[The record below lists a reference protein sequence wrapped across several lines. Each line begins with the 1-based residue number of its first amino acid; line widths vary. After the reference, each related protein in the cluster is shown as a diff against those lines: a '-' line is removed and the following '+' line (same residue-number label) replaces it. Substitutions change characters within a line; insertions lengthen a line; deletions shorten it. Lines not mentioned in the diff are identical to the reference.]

1 MGFKTI
7 LVHLGPDPESGRR
20 LAAAADFARRQ
31 DARLIG
37 LYVALPMDLRG
48 VSFGAP
54 LTEAKAAAEREAA
67 EVRALFETRCEHEGL
82 RREFLLE
89 VGDPA
94 EHLARHARYADT
106 VVITQ
111 DGAHGPLADY
121 HATLT
126 EYLPFA
132 VGTPVIVVPKGRD
145 SRIGADHVLVSWKS
159 SREASAAVRA
169 SLPLLKEAQAV
180 TILTVSQPGDTYL
193 HGSRISAFL
202 AEHGVAVDLHAV
214 TAREHEVGQT
224 ILEEAKRRGAEL
236 IVLGVYGHNRLR
248 SRILGGVSK
257 HVLENAPVP
266 LLVAH

>member
-7 LVHLGPDPESGRR
+7 LVHLGPDPDSGRR

-31 DARLIG
+31 DARLVG

-48 VSFGAP
+48 VALGAP
-54 LTEAKAAAEREAA
+54 LTEAREAAEAAAA

-82 RREFLLE
+82 RREFHLE

-94 EHLARHARYADT
+94 EHLARHARYCDT

-111 DGAHGPLADY
+111 DGPQGRLADF
-121 HATLT
+121 HSTLT

-132 VGTPVIVVPKGRD
+132 VGTPVIVLPKARET
-145 SRIGADHVLVSWKS
+145 RIAADHVLVSWKS

-169 SLPLLKEAQAV
+169 SLPLLKEAKSV
-180 TILTVSQPGDTYL
+180 TVLTVSQPGDGYL
-193 HGSRISAFL
+193 HGSRIASFL
-202 AEHGVAVDLHAV
+202 AEHGVAVDLQGV

-236 IVLGVYGHNRLR
+236 VVLGVYGHNRLR

-257 HVLENAPVP
+257 HVLENAETP